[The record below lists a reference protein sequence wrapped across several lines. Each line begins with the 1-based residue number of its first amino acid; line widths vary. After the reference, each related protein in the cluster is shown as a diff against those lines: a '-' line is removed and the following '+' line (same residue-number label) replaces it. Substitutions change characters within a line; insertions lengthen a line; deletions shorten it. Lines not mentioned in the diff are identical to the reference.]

1 MGNLIL
7 IILKI
12 LKVRKRTQGLM
23 KIAEIHLLSQ
33 KMLRKLA
40 NIHLYIG
47 PATKVTTELFGS
59 C

>member
-47 PATKVTTELFGS
+47 PATRVTTE
-59 C
+59 